1 MDLQTNHS
9 MFERRPPAKD
19 RAPAVRW
26 FKEWVPQ
33 EVVATGGKCSLLKWV
48 TEDML
53 KTLREKSKEPQA
65 EEPKTEPT
73 TEVLFLCSYEGC
85 GKTFVDVGVLRKHA
99 HIHGERQY
107 VCHYEGCG
115 KKFLD
120 SSKLKRHF
128 LTHTGERDFIC
139 PYEGCGK
146 AFSLDFNLRAHM
158 RTHSLENYHI
168 CPYPEC
174 GKKYTHECKLRSH
187 IKAHHEK
194 NSVID
199 GMKHAPAAEKLH
211 STPKTPAAAYG
222 SASSERPYACPYEG
236 CGKAYIHEYKL
247 NLHLRREHPGHNSE
261 ENGKPA
267 PAADHAMD
275 EASDQDA
282 YIVKGGVG
290 KNNKRSSKAN
300 QEQKMPPAK
309 MQNRKG
315 SNSAS
320 INVSTV
326 KKQWPRKEVYEED
339 SEETEEDRDNV
350 EEDGWTYQGT
360 NGDDEE
366 TEDED

>member
-1 MDLQTNHS
+1 

-19 RAPAVRW
+19 RTPAVRW
-26 FKEWVPQ
+26 FREWVPQ
-33 EVVATGGKCSLLKWV
+33 EVVATGGKCSVLKWV

-65 EEPKTEPT
+65 EEPKAEPT

-85 GKTFVDVGVLRKHA
+85 GKSFIDVGALRKHA

-107 VCHYEGCG
+107 VCHFEGCG
-115 KKFLD
+115 KIGNI
-120 SSKLKRHF
+120 SKSVEDKISHGSLALVWSRDIPWD
-128 LTHTGERDFIC
+128 TGMGYHPMCWDKAVLPAFQHPNWDILER
-139 PYEGCGK
+139 
-146 AFSLDFNLRAHM
+146 SLSQSQMSGWDGIA
-158 RTHSLENYHI
+158 
-168 CPYPEC
+168 
-174 GKKYTHECKLRSH
+174 
-187 IKAHHEK
+187 

-199 GMKHAPAAEKLH
+199 GMKHVPPAEKLH

-261 ENGKPA
+261 ENGKHA

-282 YIVKGGVG
+282 YIVKRSVG
-290 KNNKRSSKAN
+290 KNNKRSSKTN
-300 QEQKMPPAK
+300 LVQKMPPAK
-309 MQNRKG
+309 MVKRKG
-315 SNSAS
+315 SNLAS
-320 INVSTV
+320 VNVSSV
-326 KKQWPRKEVYEED
+326 KKQWSSKEVYEED

-350 EEDGWTYQGT
+350 EEDGWRYQGT